1 MVARGEGAP
10 NILSVACIAY
20 VQSALRPASVTL
32 TRQIGSDKLISFTG
46 DLGDLRIP
54 GDSLFDILHAGP
66 PPRFDSEESASR
78 HPLCSLE
85 CTKFRTVE
93 SIYIIL
99 IRLCWKL
106 YDCFNFYKFRNLYL
120 QFAVV
125 DWMGK

>member
-66 PPRFDSEESASR
+66 PPSFRFGGIRGSSS
-78 HPLCSLE
+78 PLQPRVHLNLE
-85 CTKFRTVE
+85 RLKV
-93 SIYIIL
+93 YI
-99 IRLCWKL
+99 
-106 YDCFNFYKFRNLYL
+106 
-120 QFAVV
+120 
-125 DWMGK
+125 

>member
-20 VQSALRPASVTL
+20 VQPALRPASVTL

-66 PPRFDSEESASR
+66 PPLVSIRRNPRLVIPFAASSA
-78 HPLCSLE
+78 P
-85 CTKFRTVE
+85 KFRTVE
-93 SIYIIL
+93 SIYI
-99 IRLCWKL
+99 
-106 YDCFNFYKFRNLYL
+106 YNFNPSVLETL
-120 QFAVV
+120 
-125 DWMGK
+125 

>member
-32 TRQIGSDKLISFTG
+32 TRQIGSDKLISFTS

-66 PPRFDSEESASR
+66 PLVSIRRNPRLVIPFAASSA
-78 HPLCSLE
+78 LNLE
-85 CTKFRTVE
+85 RLKV
-93 SIYIIL
+93 YI
-99 IRLCWKL
+99 
-106 YDCFNFYKFRNLYL
+106 
-120 QFAVV
+120 
-125 DWMGK
+125 

>member
-66 PPRFDSEESASR
+66 PLVSIRRNPRLVIPFAASSAS
-78 HPLCSLE
+78 
-85 CTKFRTVE
+85 KFRTVE